1 MFLFYVLS
9 LFKKGDTIQEGT
21 LFKGG
26 HYLRKYGKPI
36 FRALSRFLN
45 LDSNIF
51 SPFFLSPPNSR
62 WATALLLF
70 NEFFK
75 KQLKFEINCIFK
87 MPTWSYFNLFTL
99 KNWVI
104 FSHVEKNC
112 QNQKKNLNRSST
124 FLNSNTNSIYT
135 QYNAPL
141 FSSSFFGHKSCVIG
155 PIFFSS
161 QSQPQAQRGWLRW
174 GGGPKNED
182 EKRGALYCV

>member
-1 MFLFYVLS
+1 MFLFYVPS

-112 QNQKKNLNRSST
+112 QNQKKYLLWPT
-124 FLNSNTNSIYT
+124 
-135 QYNAPL
+135 PL
-141 FSSSFFGHKSCVIG
+141 QHFFFFGVAKEKNVLWGTKGKKCPLVDQRKGFFTKSAEPLKSRLHEIV
-155 PIFFSS
+155 
-161 QSQPQAQRGWLRW
+161 
-174 GGGPKNED
+174 
-182 EKRGALYCV
+182 